1 MALLKPLT
9 RHEIASDLVSLWDE
23 CERIYPDFRHLWAT
37 MAHSP
42 IVFRHVWGQ
51 LLELKRESPVEAR
64 HFEIAILVV
73 SHVTRC
79 EYCVAHHTPPALHAG
94 LTDEQVAYLAT
105 IGAAGL
111 TEESTWV
118 HHPGFDDDEGLVID
132 LARFIMWAG
141 IEAPSARVHPRIV
154 HDVRRRL
161 FERVAARFTPRQI
174 EELVW
179 RTTQCVAFNWH
190 NELLELDLEPDVTL
204 TARVAERD
212 TNHG

>member
-9 RHEIASDLVSLWDE
+9 REEIAPDLVSLWDE
-23 CERIYPDFRHLWAT
+23 CERVYPDFRHLWAT

-51 LLELKRESPVEAR
+51 LLDLKRESPVEAR

-79 EYCVAHHTPPALHAG
+79 EYCVAHHTGRAFQTG

-105 IGAAGL
+105 VGAASMTKDGTCL
-111 TEESTWV
+111 R
-118 HHPGFDDDEGLVID
+118 HPGFDADESLVID
-132 LARFIMWAG
+132 LARFILWAG
-141 IEAPSARVHPRIV
+141 MRAAGVHPRTV
-154 HDVRRRL
+154 HERRRRL

-174 EELVW
+174 EELIW

-190 NELLELDLEPDVTL
+190 NELLELDLEPEVTL
-204 TARVAERD
+204 TARVAERE